1 MATQDESLVYVQAHG
16 TPNKWGHFFLEDGS
30 VAVTSGNN
38 TASLTNRTTP
48 SANLTHPTCVSRPWP
63 AGRLPATFMLHA
75 VGPVWGGGP
84 PTVSNPI
91 SEVLAVTVRQR
102 RVRPLRPQP
111 CNNAHSGTA
120 PPRPATRVSLVQVA
134 NTFLKAEEL
143 KLSSVALPAIR

>member
-38 TASLTNRTTP
+38 TASLTNSTTP
-48 SANLTHPTCVSRPWP
+48 SANLTQPTCVSRPWP

-102 RVRPLRPQP
+102 RVPLRPQP
-111 CNNAHSGTA
+111 CNNAHTQA